1 MSKLIPPSL
10 TNGLGHILQG
20 FRAMCVAH
28 LFVEDVKDAI
38 VLAVAFRAAN
48 GAELR
53 GEYMEWTPEVQAILH
68 GEAVL
73 MVRYHVQQDL
83 DDGKR
88 GSNEEV
94 KAEERGHQ
102 EQQVLVAAIAQDDV
116 L

>member
-53 GEYMEWTPEVQAILH
+53 GEHMEWTPEVQTILH

-73 MVRYHVQQDL
+73 MV
-83 DDGKR
+83 
-88 GSNEEV
+88 
-94 KAEERGHQ
+94 
-102 EQQVLVAAIAQDDV
+102 
-116 L
+116 